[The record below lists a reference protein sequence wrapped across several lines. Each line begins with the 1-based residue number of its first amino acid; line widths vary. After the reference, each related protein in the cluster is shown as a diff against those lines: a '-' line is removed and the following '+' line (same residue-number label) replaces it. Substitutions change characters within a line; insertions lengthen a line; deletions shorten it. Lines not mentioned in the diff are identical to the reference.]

1 MTVIPA
7 PSGARRG
14 LIAHLPGEIQPLA
27 PESVPLTGVRIDVQA
42 RGVASVVTVA
52 QRYVN
57 REKVPVE
64 AVYSFPLEEQAAVC
78 GFEAL
83 VGEQRIVGE
92 VMEKDK
98 AFDEYDEALADGNG
112 AYLLDQDRPNV
123 FTASIGNLL
132 PGQQAVVTVKYVA
145 RLERLGDQVRLKI
158 PTTVAPRYIP
168 EEQLRRMDP
177 SEFDHLN
184 PPTVP
189 GGVPYG
195 LALSVSFTGASVVT
209 AVECPSH
216 PVRVSTR
223 GESAKVELSGP
234 DVQLDQDVVLTFTME
249 DAGATALYAT
259 QDDAGDT
266 ILMLDVLP
274 PRDARRGPVEAVF
287 VIDRSGSMSGS
298 SIHQARAALLLAL
311 GALQPGDRFNVIG
324 FGSTVDRLFPQSVDY
339 DDTALAEARDAVER
353 WDANLGGT
361 EILTPLRQVLEA
373 PAGDL
378 PRRLLVLTDG
388 HAANEEACLEVAR
401 RHPEAT
407 VFTLGVGY
415 GASDHLVRGLA
426 RAGRG
431 QAEFVHPGERI
442 EAALMRQM
450 ARLTTVGLLEPIID
464 WGGLQPDLVAPAQL
478 PPLYPGTPLTVFARV
493 PASRRAPGEGDRSAA
508 AGSARPVQ
516 VTLTATGPDGE
527 TRLTAAADLGRAAAD
542 EAVPRLFAR
551 EAIRDLEEGRGA
563 VVGRGSRQRDRQ
575 EARVKDAI
583 VSLATRYALMSSYT
597 SFVAVEKRDAG
608 EASDLPPAE
617 LRRIPVALLR
627 DWHGTSAWPRISP
640 KEPPCRLWAA
650 ATPRPRPGS
659 WPVLSLPWSALSWRR
674 PSPWTSSRPRSE
686 TCDRPSGSHGTTP
699 GAPSSSL
706 SWAGSARTAVG
717 HWIPRRSPGSACP
730 RPSWRPWPPSCA
742 SHSPPTMTRW
752 RPSLR
757 STCWSGSSAT
767 WMSGGDSRPT
777 RPRPGWLPAVFRE
790 AWAPCDSCSMK
801 RWTGG
806 RRSRSGGEGTP
817 S

>member
-168 EEQLRRMDP
+168 EEQLRHMDP

-249 DAGATALYAT
+249 DAGAPALYAT

-274 PRDARRGPVEAVF
+274 PRDVQRGPIEAVF
-287 VIDRSGSMSGS
+287 VIDRSGSMMGS
-298 SIHQARAALLLAL
+298 SIDQARAALLLAL

-324 FGSTVDRLFPQSVDY
+324 FGSTVDRLFPQSIDY
-339 DDTALAEARDAVER
+339 DDTALAQARGAVER
-353 WDANLGGT
+353 WDADLGGT

-373 PAGDL
+373 PVGDL

-388 HAANEEACLEVAR
+388 EVANEDACLEVAR

-627 DWHGTSAWPRISP
+627 DWHGTSAWPRILAQRAPMPAVGRRDPSTPAWELACTEPSMECAFMEEAESMDIESP
-640 KEPPCRLWAA
+640 AFRDV
-650 ATPRPRPGS
+650 RPAVRFTRDDTGSAELVAFMGRQRADGS
-659 WPVLSLPWSALSWRR
+659 WSLDPTTFARVGVSEAELAAVAAELRIALAADDDAVATVLAIYLLERQF
-674 PSPWTSSRPRSE
+674 
-686 TCDRPSGSHGTTP
+686 SHMD
-699 GAPSSSL
+699 
-706 SWAGSARTAVG
+706 V
-717 HWIPRRSPGSACP
+717 
-730 RPSWRPWPPSCA
+730 
-742 SHSPPTMTRW
+742 RW
-752 RPSLR
+752 RLAADKAEAWLAAR
-757 STCWSGSSAT
+757 GL
-767 WMSGGDSRPT
+767 SGGL
-777 RPRPGWLPAVFRE
+777 GAVRFVLDE
-790 AWAPCDSCSMK
+790 AMDW
-801 RWTGG
+801 WTPVSFGG
-806 RRSRSGGEGTP
+806 
-817 S
+817 

>member
-7 PSGARRG
+7 PSGVRRG
-14 LIAHLPGEIQPLA
+14 LIAHLPGEIEPLA

-42 RGVASVVTVA
+42 QGVASAVTVT

-57 REKVPVE
+57 LEKVPVE

-168 EEQLRRMDP
+168 EEQLRHMDP

-184 PPTVP
+184 PSTVP

-216 PVRVSTR
+216 PVRVSTS

-274 PRDARRGPVEAVF
+274 PRDVKRGPVEAVF
-287 VIDRSGSMSGS
+287 VIDRSGSMMGS
-298 SIHQARAALLLAL
+298 SIDQARAALLLAL
-311 GALQPGDRFNVIG
+311 GTLQPGDRFNVIG
-324 FGSTVDRLFPQSVDY
+324 FGSTVDRLFPQSVAY
-339 DDTALAEARDAVER
+339 DDTALAEARSAVGR
-353 WDANLGGT
+353 WDADLGGT
-361 EILTPLRQVLEA
+361 AILRPLREVLEA

-388 HAANEEACLEVAR
+388 EVANEEACFEVAR

-407 VFTLGVGY
+407 VFTIGVGY

-493 PASRRAPGEGDRSAA
+493 PAARRAPGEGDRSAA

-563 VVGRGSRQRDRQ
+563 VVGGGSRQRDRQ
-575 EARVKDAI
+575 EARVKDTI

-617 LRRIPVALLR
+617 LRRIPVALLK
-627 DWHGTSAWPRISP
+627 DWHGTSAWPRILAKRAAMPAVSRRDLSIPVWRLARTKSSMECAFMEDAESMDIESLAFSLTSP
-640 KEPPCRLWAA
+640 AVRFKRDDTGSAELVAFMGRQRAD
-650 ATPRPRPGS
+650 GS
-659 WPVLSLPWSALSWRR
+659 WRLDS
-674 PSPWTSSRPRSE
+674 
-686 TCDRPSGSHGTTP
+686 TTFARVGVP
-699 GAPSSSL
+699 EAKL
-706 SWAGSARTAVG
+706 TAVAVKLRTALAADDDAVATVLA
-717 HWIPRRSPGSACP
+717 IYLLERQFSR
-730 RPSWRPWPPSCA
+730 
-742 SHSPPTMTRW
+742 MDVRW
-752 RPSLR
+752 RL
-757 STCWSGSSAT
+757 AA
-767 WMSGGDSRPT
+767 DK
-777 RPRPGWLPAVFRE
+777 AE
-790 AWAPCDSCSMK
+790 AWLAARGLPGGLGAVRSVLDEAMAW
-801 RWTGG
+801 WTPVSFGG
-806 RRSRSGGEGTP
+806 
-817 S
+817 